1 MSTGTIASLAEG
13 CAGAG
18 AGGAGGAGGGAKYG
32 GAVMICGCGANMGG

>member
-13 CAGAG
+13 CVGA
-18 AGGAGGAGGGAKYG
+18 GAGGAGGGAKYG